1 MTFSATSRRRR
12 AIPWQGYPGDRDW
25 FHSWGQVNGPLY
37 FGLQHLNDPIKLLAV
52 ALNDDRFA
60 AYGRSCDLLSH
71 GETRCPERLQS
82 AARDQGII
90 HAAGL
95 YRESAALRG

>member
-1 MTFSATSRRRR
+1 
-12 AIPWQGYPGDRDW
+12 
-25 FHSWGQVNGPLY
+25 
-37 FGLQHLNDPIKLLAV
+37 
-52 ALNDDRFA
+52 
-60 AYGRSCDLLSH
+60 
-71 GETRCPERLQS
+71 LQS

>member
-1 MTFSATSRRRR
+1 V
-12 AIPWQGYPGDRDW
+12 P
-25 FHSWGQVNGPLY
+25 
-37 FGLQHLNDPIKLLAV
+37 
-52 ALNDDRFA
+52 
-60 AYGRSCDLLSH
+60 C
-71 GETRCPERLQS
+71 ERLQS

>member
-1 MTFSATSRRRR
+1 MPQAIKRASPPDVTAFSPAER
-12 AIPWQGYPGDRDW
+12 GLVDW
-25 FHSWGQVNGPLY
+25 TRLTRVLFQVF
-37 FGLQHLNDPIKLLAV
+37 FG
-52 ALNDDRFA
+52 
-60 AYGRSCDLLSH
+60 
-71 GETRCPERLQS
+71 ERLQS

>member
-1 MTFSATSRRRR
+1 VDFV
-12 AIPWQGYPGDRDW
+12 AIADA
-25 FHSWGQVNGPLY
+25 NGPLY

-52 ALNDDRFA
+52 ALKDDRFA
-60 AYGRSCDLLSH
+60 AYGRSCDLLGH